1 MPSRSSVTGRVDANA
16 LGGPRPT
23 FGAPDGGV
31 SGPPFLPKDFD
42 CSSSSAC
49 IDAAEIGFEKDA
61 VLARPRDT
69 GDLSQE
75 TTMVDI
81 AKLMGTG

>member
-1 MPSRSSVTGRVDANA
+1 M
-16 LGGPRPT
+16 
-23 FGAPDGGV
+23 
-31 SGPPFLPKDFD
+31 
-42 CSSSSAC
+42 C
-49 IDAAEIGFEKDA
+49 IDAAEIGFEKDV